1 MVSLTH
7 LVAMKVHSHPKL
19 SQVSGLFLLS
29 LPWIITS
36 WRKCSPVGM
45 DTVGYDWYWLV
56 AGFLYRSSY
65 SWNSTIIILYLTLIY
80 RLARLRSASS
90 WIKTT
95 IGLAASVG
103 CQYLTG
109 SSQIN
114 LMMVLITC
122 GGRVTVDLLTVPR
135 TLTDIFAVASQIDD
149 GSRSFVVV

>member
-1 MVSLTH
+1 
-7 LVAMKVHSHPKL
+7 
-19 SQVSGLFLLS
+19 LFLLS
-29 LPWIITS
+29 LRLLWFITS
-36 WRKCSPVGM
+36 WRNCSPMGM
-45 DTVGYDWYWLV
+45 YAVECGWYWQR
-56 AGFLYRSSY
+56 AWSLYRSSY
-65 SWNSTIIILYLTLIY
+65 SWNSTIIILYFTLIY
-80 RLARLRSASS
+80 RLARLRPASS

-103 CQYLTG
+103 CQYLTR

-135 TLTDIFAVASQIDD
+135 ILTDIFAVASQIDD